1 MSDAARRLVVTTAIS
16 LLAGFL
22 FFLATSAFAFPVREV
37 LIRFQWDWI
46 SRNAAARLIDAVPA
60 LQVFSVF
67 LTFSLLINVV
77 EMRASKGEVPS
88 FFSLV
93 NGPIVFLLV
102 MTVAYAVL
110 VLVVQPRVVSG
121 RDELAART
129 QMSERF
135 RDQAEENLANGEYS
149 LAATELRHY
158 LAINPDDQEVIDLLQ
173 EVTDRA
179 EQEGARDESQD
190 LEGIRRVTDR
200 QDLDVAESLR
210 LAQQYYESENY
221 ITALYYARLARE
233 LDPER
238 ADAVRLVGM
247 AMERLATGG
256 PTEAEAEER
265 TLFVRKR
272 AGYRA
277 FEQGRYLDAYYL
289 FRDLA
294 KRYPGDPDVRVY
306 LEDVRE
312 RLQEQAFFLEEI
324 LPVVAMV
331 GSSDLTFRNRP
342 ETAGWEYLHIDKVV
356 QSATGTYA
364 IGIEALGVD
373 EDGALLYHL
382 SAPYG
387 KVRDGTLNMHAVS
400 QTDRAD
406 SVAPRYFA
414 GSRPEEIK
422 HVVMLHPPVRDLSV
436 IAKANESLRSAAL
449 GELLRMMSVLG
460 DYGYGIQR
468 PRAELLRR
476 ILEPFGFMVVALF
489 AIALAWQLRSRYVA
503 RPPIV
508 ALALVPLFPFVVYY
522 GFVCYRYA
530 MQLLS
535 THLLLHIGMA
545 GALASTVGVQ
555 GILLVVALLLVATRM
570 AE

>member
-1 MSDAARRLVVTTAIS
+1 MSDATRRLFFATAVS
-16 LLAGFL
+16 FLAGFL
-22 FFLATSAFAFPVREV
+22 FFLATSAFAFPVRDV
-37 LIRFQWDWI
+37 LLRFQWDWI
-46 SRNAAARLIDAVPA
+46 MRNALARLIDAVPA
-60 LQVFSVF
+60 LQVFSVL
-67 LTFSLLINVV
+67 LTFSLLINLV
-77 EMRASKGEVPS
+77 EIRASKGEVPS

-102 MTVAYAVL
+102 MTVLYAVL
-110 VLVVQPRVVSG
+110 VLVAQPRLESG

-135 RDQAEENLANGEYS
+135 RAQADENFANGKYS

-158 LAINPDDQEVIDLLQ
+158 LAINPDDQEVLDLLQ
-173 EVTDRA
+173 EATDLA
-179 EQEGARDESQD
+179 ERQADRDEPEG
-190 LEGIRRVTDR
+190 LEEVRRITDR
-200 QDLDVAESLR
+200 QDLDAAESLR

-238 ADAVRLVGM
+238 EDAARLVGV

-256 PTEAEAEER
+256 PTEAETEER
-265 TLFVRKR
+265 TLFLRKR

-294 KRYPGDPDVRVY
+294 ERYPGDPDVRLY
-306 LEDVRE
+306 LRDVRE
-312 RLQEQAFFLEEI
+312 KLQEQAFFLEEI
-324 LPVVAMV
+324 LPIVAMT
-331 GSSDLTFRNRP
+331 GGTDLTFLNRP
-342 ETAGWEYLHIDKVV
+342 DKAGSEYLHIDKVV

-364 IGIEALGVD
+364 MGIEALGVND
-373 EDGALLYHL
+373 DGTLLYHL
-382 SAPYG
+382 AAPYG

-400 QTDRAD
+400 EKDRD
-406 SVAPRYFA
+406 DTVAPRYYA
-414 GSRPEEIK
+414 GSRPDEIE
-422 HVVMLHPPVRDLSV
+422 HVVMLHVPARDLAV
-436 IAKANESLRSAAL
+436 IAKANESLRSAVL
-449 GELLRMMSVLG
+449 GDLLRMTSVLD
-460 DYGYGIQR
+460 DYGYGIHR
-468 PRAELLRR
+468 PRSELLRR
-476 ILEPFGFMVVALF
+476 ILEPFSFIVIALF

-503 RPPIV
+503 RPPIA

-530 MQLLS
+530 MHVLS

-545 GALASTVGVQ
+545 GSLAATVGFQ
-555 GILLVVALLLVATRM
+555 GVLLVVALLLVATRM